1 MPSEAIQ
8 NLLILQEKDR
18 IRLDLETRLEAIPRE
33 IATNREKILRE
44 EDRAREA
51 KETVVGLEKRRN
63 ALEGEIEAWNAK
75 IVRYRN
81 QQLEVKKN
89 EEYQAL
95 EHEIEAAGATISGLE
110 DEEIQVL
117 VDIDAAKAEQEAA
130 EKACREGIGV
140 LEQRIAKLETREKEC
155 REELVAAREQVESAR
170 TAVPAEFLEVYDR
183 LARHVRFPAVVPLR
197 DKKCQGC
204 HLKVSAGAESAARGG
219 KEIATCDSCGRLL
232 YFE

>member
-8 NLLILQEKDR
+8 KLLLLQEKDR
-18 IRLDLETRLEAIPRE
+18 VRLDLEARLESIPRE

-44 EDRAREA
+44 EERAREA
-51 KETVVGLEKRRN
+51 RETVAALETRRN
-63 ALEGEIEAWNAK
+63 TMEGDLEALNAK
-75 IVRYRN
+75 IVKYRN

-95 EHEIEAAGATISGLE
+95 EHEIETVQSAISDLE

-117 VDIDAAKAEQEAA
+117 VDIDTARAGQEEA

-140 LEQRIAKLETREKEC
+140 LEQRIAKLEARDKES

-170 TAVPAEFLEVYDR
+170 AAVPAEFLEVYDR
-183 LARHVRFPAVVPLR
+183 LLRHVRFPAVVPLR

>member
-8 NLLILQEKDR
+8 KLLLLQEKDR
-18 IRLDLETRLEAIPRE
+18 VRLDLEARLESIPRE

-44 EDRAREA
+44 EERAREA
-51 KETVVGLEKRRN
+51 RETVAALETRRN
-63 ALEGEIEAWNAK
+63 TMEGDLEALNAR
-75 IVRYRN
+75 IVKYRN

-95 EHEIEAAGATISGLE
+95 EHEIETVRSAISDLE

-117 VDIDAAKAEQEAA
+117 VDIDTARAGQEEA

-140 LEQRIAKLETREKEC
+140 LEQRIAKLEARDKES

-170 TAVPAEFLEVYDR
+170 AAVPAEFLEVYDR
-183 LARHVRFPAVVPLR
+183 LLRHVRFPAVVPLR

>member
-8 NLLILQEKDR
+8 KLLLLQEKDR
-18 IRLDLETRLEAIPRE
+18 VRLDLEARLESIPRE

-44 EDRAREA
+44 EERAREA
-51 KETVVGLEKRRN
+51 RETVAALETRRN
-63 ALEGEIEAWNAK
+63 TMEGDLEALNAK
-75 IVRYRN
+75 IVKYRN

-95 EHEIEAAGATISGLE
+95 EHEIETVRSAISDLE

-117 VDIDAAKAEQEAA
+117 VDIDTARAGQEEA

-140 LEQRIAKLETREKEC
+140 LEQRIAKLEARDKES

-170 TAVPAEFLEVYDR
+170 AAVPAEFLEVYDR
-183 LARHVRFPAVVPLR
+183 LLRHVRFPAVVPLR